1 MILIPSGKEPCWGRI
16 PILTPQKNLTKQCIH
31 DKVSIG
37 KKHTPAN
44 LTFTLVLEGGVVY
57 MKKELSFLVCLIALA
72 FVFCIC
78 ESVFAAGGTG
88 NVKQLGKK
96 VYVWS
101 FNEGQGKEAKDST
114 AGLVG
119 NLVGDI
125 KWGKGVSGKA
135 GDFALQQSDIVVELE
150 FDTWECDGGAAL
162 WGEMEIIPTEAK
174 LFQQSRQGTFL
185 GATLGKVGHRMKS
198 DIVIAAVHA
207 VEGV

>member
-135 GDFALQQSDIVVELE
+135 GDFALQFS
-150 FDTWECDGGAAL
+150 
-162 WGEMEIIPTEAK
+162 
-174 LFQQSRQGTFL
+174 
-185 GATLGKVGHRMKS
+185 GKVGAAQYVEVPHSKEVDIDEAITMAAWVYPHRRQAKK
-198 DIVIAAVHA
+198 
-207 VEGV
+207 